1 MSPIQPIE
9 EQAQSLKVRVDQPT
23 SFNEEVEVYFF
34 RMWETWFTM
43 MVDVATHYKT
53 IVTVPGPDLQSV
65 LRALLQHWLRCS
77 GPMHGFGSRKRGR
90 CRDGTS
96 LLASIGYGRDY
107 PRPAAARNGNIHNDW
122 RGGEGTDLAKIAMM
136 KLRSEAER
144 QGLDVNYQDIA
155 AEASFAKNAT
165 SNIGRYTPHMI
176 VDSDGHSESLDP

>member
-1 MSPIQPIE
+1 M
-9 EQAQSLKVRVDQPT
+9 
-23 SFNEEVEVYFF
+23 YFF
-34 RMWETWFTM
+34 RLWETWFTM

-53 IVTVPGPDLQSV
+53 IVTVPGPDLKSA
-65 LRALLQHWLRCS
+65 LRALLQHWLRYS
-77 GPMHGFGSRKRGR
+77 GPMHGFGSGKPGR

-107 PRPAAARNGNIHNDW
+107 ATRGSAQWQHSQRLAWW
-122 RGGEGTDLAKIAMM
+122 RRHRLAKIAMM

-165 SNIGRYTPHMI
+165 TNIGRYTPSH
-176 VDSDGHSESLDP
+176 DS